1 MQILEPSLRR
11 LKALEETLDSHEAA
25 ATADGGDDDT
35 IIEKLREHVNK
46 SLVSI

>member
-25 ATADGGDDDT
+25 DGGDDDT
-35 IIEKLREHVNK
+35 INEKLREHVNK